1 MEDWIYWW
9 KKNFWKNNNLATY
22 PNLITKVNISRKWKA
37 FLMKLMEKLI
47 LLIYLIKINETIL
60 NRNTDGFKGMVTVI
74 AMLLNFL

>member
-1 MEDWIYWW
+1 M
-9 KKNFWKNNNLATY
+9 KK
-22 PNLITKVNISRKWKA
+22 IA
-37 FLMKLMEKLI
+37 FLKKLMEKLI